1 MSSTACGASACTSS
15 AAGKTACSAC
25 SPCIAKAADVNA
37 YIAGYC
43 SIAAD
48 AGRDTY
54 AAVGISAASA

>member
-1 MSSTACGASACTSS
+1 MSSTAGGASACTGS
-15 AAGKTACSAC
+15 AAGKTACAAC
-25 SPCIAKAADVNA
+25 SSSATKATDVNA